1 MKILI
6 LFFFLIDP
14 NLLLGKWIIKFD
26 GITFNVI
33 NSKAFNATPKEQQ
46 DQILEMGQLFFENAY
61 YEFTQDTVYWT
72 DVNPR
77 EKKVVLKKGKWL
89 ISGDTLK
96 VFDYEKINSYNYL
109 INLDR
114 SSNEFDLVMIFSN
127 NVLARGKITYSKS
140 PESVLE

>member
-46 DQILEMGQLFFENAY
+46 DQNYLLEKVSFRLAPVLHSLTLFF
-61 YEFTQDTVYWT
+61 
-72 DVNPR
+72 
-77 EKKVVLKKGKWL
+77 
-89 ISGDTLK
+89 
-96 VFDYEKINSYNYL
+96 
-109 INLDR
+109 DR
-114 SSNEFDLVMIFSN
+114 
-127 NVLARGKITYSKS
+127 T
-140 PESVLE
+140 

>member
-14 NLLLGKWIIKFD
+14 SLLLGKWIIKFD

-77 EKKVVLKKGKWL
+77 EKK
-89 ISGDTLK
+89 
-96 VFDYEKINSYNYL
+96 
-109 INLDR
+109 
-114 SSNEFDLVMIFSN
+114 
-127 NVLARGKITYSKS
+127 
-140 PESVLE
+140 